1 MMPRKKSL
9 TSQLYRLARMS
20 NNISAASKGPGAYAK
35 RVVRRKVYGQQMA
48 LTRKLLKALGL
59 SR

>member
-1 MMPRKKSL
+1 
-9 TSQLYRLARMS
+9 MS